1 MIRVL
6 LIFIVGIIFNSCSSL
21 PKGNLKKDVL
31 ARYKAPIK
39 SYKTDASWERYKR
52 AVLTPSRIKKAK
64 NFIRKYKDELERAEE
79 IYGVD
84 KEYIVAFLAIETNF
98 CSYTGNRSVYDVL
111 WTLSHNKNR
120 MQNFFKKEFEAL
132 QTLAKLENKDIRSYR
147 GSFAGAMGCVQQLPS
162 VHLKYGVDF
171 DGDGKKDLYSLVD
184 SIGTIASFM
193 HRNGW
198 EKRKKVA
205 VRARY
210 KGNRYFGE
218 LETGYNR
225 LYSLAT
231 LKKYGIIPRE
241 KSENI
246 VSLLQLRGADHDEL
260 WLGQKNMRVL
270 TAYNHSTNYGMAL
283 YKFAQRLKGRR

>member
-1 MIRVL
+1 MIKYL
-6 LIFIVGIIFNSCSSL
+6 LLFIVGVIFNSCSNL
-21 PKGNLKKDVL
+21 PHANLKKDVL
-31 ARYKAPIK
+31 SRYKAPVK
-39 SYKTDASWERYKR
+39 SHKTDASWEKYKR
-52 AVLTPSRIKKAK
+52 NVLTTSRINRAK
-64 NFIRKYKDELERAEE
+64 NFMQKYKEELKRAED

-111 WTLSHNKNR
+111 WTLSHHKNR
-120 MQNFFKKEFEAL
+120 MQNFFKSEFEAL
-132 QTLAKLENKDIRSYR
+132 QKLAKLENKDIRSFK

-162 VHLKYGVDF
+162 VHLRYGVDF

-198 EKRKKVA
+198 IKKTKVA

-210 KGNRYFGE
+210 KGNRYFGK

-225 LYSLAT
+225 LYSLNT
-231 LKKYGIIPRE
+231 LRKNGIISRS
-241 KSENI
+241 KSQNI
-246 VSLLQLRGADHDEL
+246 VSLLQLRGNTHDEL

-270 TAYNHSTNYGMAL
+270 TAYNHSTNYGMAI